1 MAALRSRSMWM
12 KETLREAG
20 DGGGG
25 VWDEEQLTTTKKWI
39 NGLSQG
45 DQ

>member
-20 DGGGG
+20 DGGG